1 MYRQYSLFY
10 VARFLHLER
19 PPSVIVPKRERLLM
33 AGAPIQAGMVFF
45 PKGKSE
51 DLKLQLTGFG
61 SERFDDLVD
70 AFSQGVNEIM
80 NGMFDPY
87 PEVIAV

>member
-1 MYRQYSLFY
+1 
-10 VARFLHLER
+10 
-19 PPSVIVPKRERLLM
+19 M